1 MGGIF
6 GTSNKEMKKAQNN
19 LQYIVSYYFTQERQP
34 QKTKNPFIM
43 CQQVQEDKKTKNFPL
58 TSFNYDKNNL
68 KYTKYDYRQF
78 NIIEMIMLTPDTFV
92 SLSEEGLQLWYD
104 NNGIQK
110 ITTKFFDKIRS
121 SNDSEISNCKLKKFN
136 NDLFYLT
143 FNVNKKQH
151 SNNINI
157 NLFNSFNK
165 TNELLGLQFILFS
178 ANKIIK
184 QGKFIELFSI
194 NKINFAFCISDSQI
208 LTIGDDIKIMNF
220 SDKKIFKID
229 KDCEILK
236 YPITSAFYLTQ
247 DLILISSKN
256 KKYSVIYSANNLS
269 VIYEINDFIKL
280 AFNLGNDKI
289 IILGNYFKEIIFLP
303 DIEVLSLSQY
313 ETDIFGS
320 FNSKTFYP
328 INDSTFFFIN
338 HKNRKLK
345 EIYLNENNELI
356 IKNEILCPLNTINFC
371 PFSYEPQKN
380 SESINSSNNF
390 YCALFIC
397 KEQTYYLKNENL
409 LDFSLTDNSF
419 SSFYSSTKRQFL
431 SYFENSYI
439 EITKPIESLVDPEKN
454 SEIKKEVT
462 DIYLPFN
469 SLTASGES
477 NLNIGL
483 FNNKILNE
491 LDVNLNLFDQEIKTE
506 LINKENEN
514 EVYILSIIK
523 NSLIHL
529 VKINNQ
535 NNVKEKKENF
545 NFGNNVKN
553 IGIVNLG
560 NYLAFIYYDKK
571 AIMLNVKDSFENQI
585 NPKETFLFPFDIFYA
600 YNYEGNILLVTKNMV
615 FLFDYDSNYLEN
627 TFEFKIDISLKYNEI
642 NIAQI
647 QDDVFILVNGL
658 NYFIFDIN
666 KFKKISDI
674 GEYNLTINTF
684 LFYNRFPDKF
694 EVIKKDLRSDINI
707 QIFRE
712 EVPKNKQKIK
722 YLPNGR
728 LFVGCYPN
736 KFFIFENN

>member
-1 MGGIF
+1 
-6 GTSNKEMKKAQNN
+6 
-19 LQYIVSYYFTQERQP
+19 
-34 QKTKNPFIM
+34 
-43 CQQVQEDKKTKNFPL
+43 
-58 TSFNYDKNNL
+58 
-68 KYTKYDYRQF
+68 
-78 NIIEMIMLTPDTFV
+78 
-92 SLSEEGLQLWYD
+92 
-104 NNGIQK
+104 
-110 ITTKFFDKIRS
+110 
-121 SNDSEISNCKLKKFN
+121 
-136 NDLFYLT
+136 
-143 FNVNKKQH
+143 
-151 SNNINI
+151 
-157 NLFNSFNK
+157 
-165 TNELLGLQFILFS
+165 
-178 ANKIIK
+178 
-184 QGKFIELFSI
+184 
-194 NKINFAFCISDSQI
+194 
-208 LTIGDDIKIMNF
+208 MNF

-269 VIYEINDFIKL
+269 VIYEINDFIEL

-289 IILGNYFKEIIFLP
+289 IILGNHFKEIIFLP

-380 SESINSSNNF
+380 SESFNSSNNF

-462 DIYLPFN
+462 DIYLPFI

-477 NLNIGL
+477 NLNIGW

-535 NNVKEKKENF
+535 NNVKEKQENF

-571 AIMLNVKDSFENQI
+571 AIILNVKDSFENQI